1 MMLRNA
7 CRSGVLAGAVAVQR
21 RRVLA
26 ACLLIACLG
35 LTLPISGVVWR
46 AVPGNAAR
54 DGPSAAQQAGFF
66 AVMSQEAGTT
76 SVVDP
81 ETVAS
86 AFSGEL
92 PSFFGKEDVLL
103 DEASLLAAYL
113 VVGTAAD
120 AALDLARDMEACG
133 WTCVRSGNESFE
145 TFRKD
150 GGVHR
155 WAFASCTEIGDQVR
169 VTIQCA

>member
-1 MMLRNA
+1 MMLRDA
-7 CRSGVLAGAVAVQR
+7 CRSDVPVCADAVQR
-21 RRVLA
+21 RRMLA
-26 ACLLIACLG
+26 ACFLIACLG
-35 LTLPISGVVWR
+35 LALPVSGVVWR

-54 DGPSAAQQAGFF
+54 DGPSAAQQAGFS
-66 AVMSQEAGTT
+66 AVMSQEAGAT
-76 SVVDP
+76 SVADP
-81 ETVAS
+81 EAVAS

-113 VVGTAAD
+113 VGGTAAD
-120 AALDLARDMEACG
+120 AALDLAGSMEACG
-133 WTCVRSGNESFE
+133 WTCVRSGSESFE

-155 WAFASCTEIGDQVR
+155 WAFASYAEVGDQVR